1 MICPKCGAKLEDGIR
16 ICPVCGKNLTATS
29 VGTVFKRRDLQ
40 DYDELSLGND
50 IDDTNEYDEDDYD
63 DNYTD
68 DGYVDDDDN
77 EDDYYEEDDEEMNES
92 QGGKHILKV
101 NRLDN
106 SRFSSNLD
114 HDDNEDYYSSANAA
128 YFASEKDDRH
138 KKKKSKVNGVIV
150 GLIVIC

>member
-50 IDDTNEYDEDDYD
+50 LDDTNEYDEDDYD

-68 DGYVDDDDN
+68 DGYVDDDN
-77 EDDYYEEDDEEMNES
+77 EDDYYEEDDEVKIISTKKFGIKPMYPEDACVQMELLGHNFFVFFNAETE
-92 QGGKHILKV
+92 QV
-101 NRLDN
+101 NVVYKRKGN
-106 SRFSSNLD
+106 T
-114 HDDNEDYYSSANAA
+114 Y
-128 YFASEKDDRH
+128 
-138 KKKKSKVNGVIV
+138 
-150 GLIVIC
+150 GLIEPEF

>member
-1 MICPKCGAKLEDGIR
+1 M
-16 ICPVCGKNLTATS
+16 CGKNLTATS

-106 SRFSSNLD
+106 STFFFEFGS
-114 HDDNEDYYSSANAA
+114 
-128 YFASEKDDRH
+128 
-138 KKKKSKVNGVIV
+138 
-150 GLIVIC
+150 